1 MTTLPIYYALWYYTF
16 NNEKSANAISASKD
30 DLWELHNNSI
40 LNPDCYYHKYKK
52 SILKI
57 EVLPIQVYIYKNN
70 QFISSLNFKEE
81 EEDRFAFYSSYN
93 VYFLEANNNN
103 NNNNNNLEEI
113 LIYMSKEDH
122 KIWRIKYEENPNAE
136 NDENRIPISLN
147 PVNLNEY
154 YEEGIMNA

>member
-1 MTTLPIYYALWYYTF
+1 MTFIYYALWYYTF
-16 NNEKSANAISASKD
+16 NSEKSAAAISTSKD

-52 SILKI
+52 SISKI

-70 QFISSLNFKEE
+70 QLFISSSSLNEDSKEE
-81 EEDRFAFYSSYN
+81 DNFAFYSSYN
-93 VYFLEANNNN
+93 EYFFQVNNN

-122 KIWRIKYEENPNAE
+122 QIWRTKYEENDNAE
-136 NDENRIPISLN
+136 NGISISLN

-154 YEEGIMNA
+154 YEEGIINA

>member
-1 MTTLPIYYALWYYTF
+1 MTLQIYYALWYYTF
-16 NNEKSANAISASKD
+16 NNEKSANAISTCKD
-30 DLWELHNNSI
+30 DLLELHNNSI

-70 QFISSLNFKEE
+70 QFINSRTLDKDF
-81 EEDRFAFYSSYN
+81 EEDTFAFYCSYN
-93 VYFLEANNNN
+93 VYFNNN

-122 KIWRIKYEENPNAE
+122 QIWRTKYEENTNDENDKNAE
-136 NDENRIPISLN
+136 NKISISLN
-147 PVNLNEY
+147 SVNLNEY

>member
-1 MTTLPIYYALWYYTF
+1 MTLPIYYALWYYTF
-16 NNEKSANAISASKD
+16 SNEKSANAISTCKD
-30 DLWELHNNSI
+30 NLLELHNNSI

-52 SILKI
+52 NILKI

-70 QFISSLNFKEE
+70 QFISSSRTLDYKEE
-81 EEDRFAFYSSYN
+81 DTFAFYCSYN
-93 VYFLEANNNN
+93 VYFNNNN

-122 KIWRIKYEENPNAE
+122 QIWRTKYEENTE
-136 NDENRIPISLN
+136 NVENIISISLN
-147 PVNLNEY
+147 HINPNEY

>member
-1 MTTLPIYYALWYYTF
+1 MTFPIYYALWYFTF
-16 NNEKSANAISASKD
+16 SNEKSANAISTSNN

-52 SILKI
+52 SIFKI

-70 QFISSLNFKEE
+70 QLSSSSSLNKDF
-81 EEDRFAFYSSYN
+81 EDETFAFYSSYN
-93 VYFLEANNNN
+93 VYFNNINNNN

-122 KIWRIKYEENPNAE
+122 QIWRTKYEENVE
-136 NDENRIPISLN
+136 NVPSISLN
-147 PVNLNEY
+147 PVNPNEY

>member
-1 MTTLPIYYALWYYTF
+1 MTTLPIYYALWYFTF
-16 NNEKSANAISASKD
+16 NGEKSANAISASND
-30 DLWELHNNSI
+30 ELWELHNNSI

-70 QFISSLNFKEE
+70 QLTNTSSSLNEPCKEE
-81 EEDRFAFYSSYN
+81 DKFAFYSTYN
-93 VYFLEANNNN
+93 VYFNKYNNNIN
-103 NNNNNNLEEI
+103 DINLEEI

-122 KIWRIKYEENPNAE
+122 QIWRAKYEEN
-136 NDENRIPISLN
+136 DENGIPISIN